1 MANIVR
7 TDPFEDLLRGFFIR
21 PVEFGSG
28 TGMMDTPNIKVD
40 VREAGDTFTVHA
52 ELPGMK
58 KEDIHVQIDG
68 SVLSIAAERKQEREV
83 KEGERVL
90 RTERSF
96 GKISRSFDLGS
107 DLDEEHAQAKFTDG
121 VLELTLPKK
130 AGRKSKQLSIA

>member
-1 MANIVR
+1 MANLVR

-21 PVEFGSG
+21 PVEFGA
-28 TGMMDTPNIKVD
+28 GMMDTPSIKVD
-40 VREAGDTFTVHA
+40 VREAGDAYTVMA

-68 SVLSIAAERKQEREV
+68 SVLSISAERKQNHEI

-96 GKISRSFDLGS
+96 GKVSRSFDLGN
-107 DLDEEHAQAKFTDG
+107 DVDDAHAAAKFVDG

-130 AGRKSKQLSIA
+130 AGPQAKQLEIA

>member
-1 MANIVR
+1 MANLVR

-28 TGMMDTPNIKVD
+28 MMDTPSIKVD
-40 VREAGDTFTVHA
+40 VREAGDAYTVMA

-68 SVLSIAAERKQEREV
+68 SVLSISAERKQNHEI

-96 GKISRSFDLGS
+96 GKVSRSFDLGN
-107 DLDEEHAQAKFTDG
+107 DVDDAHAAAKFVDG

-130 AGRKSKQLSIA
+130 AGPQAKQLEIA

>member
-28 TGMMDTPNIKVD
+28 MMDTPSIRVD
-40 VREAGDTFTVHA
+40 VREAGDAYTVMA

-68 SVLSIAAERKQEREV
+68 SVLSISAERKQNHEV

-96 GKISRSFDLGS
+96 GKISRSFDLGN
-107 DLDEEHAQAKFTDG
+107 DVDDAHAAAKFIDG

-130 AGRKSKQLSIA
+130 ASQKVKQLEIA

>member
-7 TDPFEDLLRGFFIR
+7 ADPFEDLLRGFFIR
-21 PVEFGSG
+21 PVEFGA
-28 TGMMDTPNIKVD
+28 GMTETPTIKVD
-40 VREAGDTFTVHA
+40 VREAGDAYTVHA

-68 SVLSIAAERKQEREV
+68 SVLSISAERKAEREV
-83 KEGERVL
+83 KEGERIL

-96 GKISRSFDLGS
+96 GKVSRSFDLGT
-107 DLDEEHAQAKFTDG
+107 DLDDARAAARFTDG

-130 AGRKSKQLSIA
+130 AGPKAKQLAIA

>member
-21 PVEFGSG
+21 PVEFGAG
-28 TGMMDTPNIKVD
+28 LDTPTMKVD
-40 VREAGDTFTVHA
+40 VREGDKAYTLHA

-68 SVLSIAAERKQEREV
+68 SVVSITAERKSEREV

-96 GKISRSFDLGS
+96 GKVSRSFDLGLA
-107 DLDEEHAQAKFTDG
+107 LDEAHATARFNDG
-121 VLELTLPKK
+121 VLELELPKK
-130 AGRKSKQLSIA
+130 AATQARRLTIS

>member
-1 MANIVR
+1 MGSLTRA
-7 TDPFEDLLRGFFIR
+7 DPFEDLFRGFFVR
-21 PVEFGSG
+21 PVEFG
-28 TGMMDTPNIKVD
+28 TGLMETPSIKLD
-40 VREAGDTFTVHA
+40 VREAGENYTVHA

-68 SVLSIAAERKQEREV
+68 SVVSITAERKHEREV

-96 GKISRSFDLGS
+96 GKVSRSFDLGTS
-107 DLDEEHAQAKFTDG
+107 LDDAHATAKFTDG

-130 AGRKSKQLSIA
+130 AGPKAKLLNIT

>member
-1 MANIVR
+1 MANLVR

-21 PVEFGSG
+21 PVEFGA
-28 TGMMDTPNIKVD
+28 GMMDTPSIKVD
-40 VREAGDTFTVHA
+40 VREAGDAYTVMA

-68 SVLSIAAERKQEREV
+68 SVLSISAEQI

-96 GKISRSFDLGS
+96 GKVSRSFDLGN
-107 DLDEEHAQAKFTDG
+107 DVDDAHAAAKFVDG

-130 AGRKSKQLSIA
+130 AGPQAKQLEIA